1 MNLTHT
7 HEFLI
12 THITESGTGFAVRT
26 DNGESVHISPRLLQ
40 QAHANLDDIC
50 TGIIV
55 QNAVEEQRERTPWV
69 AAYVQERR
77 AARDVLAATYGLD
90 DSERFAKDEDG
101 NTVVVAEVGEPKPTY
116 QNAKTTWIN
125 DSDRLWQQ
133 VEFPPTIPVGAVGVP
148 AEAVQA
154 PTEKPKQVDWADVQR
169 KILSMLQ
176 SDEVTYCET
185 ADIADVVG
193 VETRKL
199 SQHLDNMHAR
209 GEICRAHVNQRAGQ
223 QRATLVLWSINADVY
238 K

>member
-12 THITESGTGFAVRT
+12 THITDTGTGFGVRT

-50 TGIIV
+50 IGIIV
-55 QNAVEEQRERTPWV
+55 QNSVEDQRHRTPWV

-77 AARDVLAATYGLD
+77 AARDVLGTAT
-90 DSERFAKDEDG
+90 EA
-101 NTVVVAEVGEPKPTY
+101 
-116 QNAKTTWIN
+116 
-125 DSDRLWQQ
+125 
-133 VEFPPTIPVGAVGVP
+133 P
-148 AEAVQA
+148 AEAVEA
-154 PTEKPKQVDWADVQR
+154 PTEEPKQVDWADVQR
-169 KILSMLQ
+169 KILAMLQ
-176 SDEVTYCET
+176 SADVTYCET

-193 VETRKL
+193 VEPRKL
-199 SQHLDNMHAR
+199 SQHLENMHSR

>member
-1 MNLTHT
+1 MNLTNT

-12 THITESGTGFAVRT
+12 THITDSGTGFAVRT

-50 TGIIV
+50 VGIIV

-77 AARDVLAATYGLD
+77 AARDVLGLATD
-90 DSERFAKDEDG
+90 
-101 NTVVVAEVGEPKPTY
+101 
-116 QNAKTTWIN
+116 
-125 DSDRLWQQ
+125 
-133 VEFPPTIPVGAVGVP
+133 VP

-154 PTEKPKQVDWADVQR
+154 PTEEPKPIDWADVQR
-169 KILSMLQ
+169 KIRSMLQ
-176 SDEVTYCET
+176 SAEVTYCET
-185 ADIADVVG
+185 ADIADVVD
-193 VETRKL
+193 VDTRKL
-199 SQHLDNMHAR
+199 SQHLENMHTR
-209 GEICRAHVNQRAGQ
+209 GEICKAYVAQRANQ

>member
-12 THITESGTGFAVRT
+12 THITDSGTGFGVRT

-50 TGIIV
+50 IGIIV
-55 QNAVEEQRERTPWV
+55 QNSIEDQRERTPWV

-77 AARDVLAATYGLD
+77 AARDVLGLATD
-90 DSERFAKDEDG
+90 A
-101 NTVVVAEVGEPKPTY
+101 
-116 QNAKTTWIN
+116 
-125 DSDRLWQQ
+125 
-133 VEFPPTIPVGAVGVP
+133 P

-154 PTEKPKQVDWADVQR
+154 PIEEPKPIDWADVQR
-169 KILSMLQ
+169 EIIAFLRSN
-176 SDEVTYCET
+176 DDTCFET
-185 ADIADVVG
+185 ADISEVVG
-193 VETRKL
+193 VEPRKL
-199 SQHLDNMHAR
+199 SQHLENMHSR
-209 GEICRAHVNQRAGQ
+209 GEICRAHVNQRANQ

>member
-12 THITESGTGFAVRT
+12 THITDSGTGFAVRT

-77 AARDVLAATYGLD
+77 AARDVLGLATD
-90 DSERFAKDEDG
+90 
-101 NTVVVAEVGEPKPTY
+101 
-116 QNAKTTWIN
+116 
-125 DSDRLWQQ
+125 
-133 VEFPPTIPVGAVGVP
+133 VP

-154 PTEKPKQVDWADVQR
+154 PTEEPKRKSAADMNAQ
-169 KILSMLQ
+169 ILAFLH

-185 ADIADVVG
+185 ADISDVVG
-193 VETRKL
+193 VEPMKL
-199 SQHLDNMHAR
+199 SAYLDNMHAR
-209 GEICRAHVNQRAGQ
+209 GAICKATIFQRADQ
-223 QRATLVLWSINADVY
+223 KRSSLTLWSADISVY

>member
-12 THITESGTGFAVRT
+12 THITDSGTGFGVRT

-55 QNAVEEQRERTPWV
+55 QNAVEDQRERTPWV

-77 AARDVLAATYGLD
+77 AARDVLGLATD
-90 DSERFAKDEDG
+90 
-101 NTVVVAEVGEPKPTY
+101 
-116 QNAKTTWIN
+116 
-125 DSDRLWQQ
+125 
-133 VEFPPTIPVGAVGVP
+133 VP

-154 PTEKPKQVDWADVQR
+154 PTEEPKPFDWPAITAQ
-169 KILSMLQ
+169 IIEYLQ
-176 SDEVTYCET
+176 GDAVTYCET

-193 VETRKL
+193 VEPRKL
-199 SQHLDNMHAR
+199 SQHLENMHAR

>member
-1 MNLTHT
+1 MNLTNT

-12 THITESGTGFAVRT
+12 THITDSGTGFAVRT

-50 TGIIV
+50 VGIIV

-101 NTVVVAEVGEPKPTY
+101 NTVVVAEVGEPKPEP
-116 QNAKTTWIN
+116 I
-125 DSDRLWQQ
+125 S
-133 VEFPPTIPVGAVGVP
+133 
-148 AEAVQA
+148 
-154 PTEKPKQVDWADVQR
+154 WADVQR
-169 KILSMLQ
+169 KIITFLR

-185 ADIADVVG
+185 ADIAEVVG
-193 VETRKL
+193 VEPRRL
-199 SQHLDNMHAR
+199 SQHLENMHAR
-209 GEICRAHVNQRAGQ
+209 GEICKAYVAQRANQ
-223 QRATLVLWSINADVY
+223 QRASLVLWSIDADVY

>member
-12 THITESGTGFAVRT
+12 THITDSGTGFAVRT

-50 TGIIV
+50 VGIIV

-77 AARDVLAATYGLD
+77 AARDVLGLATD
-90 DSERFAKDEDG
+90 
-101 NTVVVAEVGEPKPTY
+101 
-116 QNAKTTWIN
+116 
-125 DSDRLWQQ
+125 
-133 VEFPPTIPVGAVGVP
+133 VP

-154 PTEKPKQVDWADVQR
+154 PTEEPEQVDWADVQR
-169 KILSMLQ
+169 KIVSILQ

-185 ADIADVVG
+185 ADIAEVVG
-193 VETRKL
+193 VDTRKL
-199 SQHLDNMHAR
+199 SQHLENMHAR
-209 GEICRAHVNQRAGQ
+209 GEICKAYVSQRANQ

>member
-1 MNLTHT
+1 MNLTNT

-12 THITESGTGFAVRT
+12 THITDSGTGFAVRT

-50 TGIIV
+50 VGIIV

-77 AARDVLAATYGLD
+77 AARDVLADAYGLD

-133 VEFPPTIPVGAVGVP
+133 MDIPPTIPVGAVGEP

-154 PTEKPKQVDWADVQR
+154 PTEEPKPVDWADVQR
-169 KILSMLQ
+169 KIITFLR

-209 GEICRAHVNQRAGQ
+209 GEICKAHVNQRAGQ
-223 QRATLVLWSINADVY
+223 KRATLVLWSINADVY

>member
-7 HEFLI
+7 HQFLI
-12 THITESGTGFAVRT
+12 THITDSGTGFGVRT
-26 DNGESVHISPRLLQ
+26 DNGESVHISPRLLE

-77 AARDVLAATYGLD
+77 AARDVLGLATD
-90 DSERFAKDEDG
+90 
-101 NTVVVAEVGEPKPTY
+101 
-116 QNAKTTWIN
+116 
-125 DSDRLWQQ
+125 
-133 VEFPPTIPVGAVGVP
+133 VP

-169 KILSMLQ
+169 RILAMLQ

-193 VETRKL
+193 VDTRKL
-199 SQHLDNMHAR
+199 SQHLENMHVR
-209 GEICRAHVNQRAGQ
+209 GEICRAHVSQRLY
-223 QRATLVLWSINADVY
+223 QRRASLVLWSINADVY

>member
-12 THITESGTGFAVRT
+12 THITDTGTGFGVRT

-50 TGIIV
+50 IGIIV
-55 QNAVEEQRERTPWV
+55 QNSVEDQRHRTPWV

-77 AARDVLAATYGLD
+77 AARDVLGTATD
-90 DSERFAKDEDG
+90 A
-101 NTVVVAEVGEPKPTY
+101 
-116 QNAKTTWIN
+116 
-125 DSDRLWQQ
+125 
-133 VEFPPTIPVGAVGVP
+133 P
-148 AEAVQA
+148 AEAVEA
-154 PTEKPKQVDWADVQR
+154 PTEEPKPVDWADVQR
-169 KILSMLQ
+169 MILAMLQ

-185 ADIADVVG
+185 SDIADVVG
-193 VETRKL
+193 VEPRKL
-199 SQHLDNMHAR
+199 SQHLENMHSR

>member
-12 THITESGTGFAVRT
+12 THITDSGTGFAVRT

-50 TGIIV
+50 VGIIV

-77 AARDVLAATYGLD
+77 AARDVLGLATD
-90 DSERFAKDEDG
+90 
-101 NTVVVAEVGEPKPTY
+101 
-116 QNAKTTWIN
+116 
-125 DSDRLWQQ
+125 
-133 VEFPPTIPVGAVGVP
+133 VP
-148 AEAVQA
+148 AQAVQA
-154 PTEKPKQVDWADVQR
+154 PTEEPKPVDWADVQR
-169 KILSMLQ
+169 KILAMLQ

-199 SQHLDNMHAR
+199 SQHLENMHAR
-209 GEICRAHVNQRAGQ
+209 GEICKAYVAQRANQ
-223 QRATLVLWSINADVY
+223 QRATLLLWSIDADVY

>member
-12 THITESGTGFAVRT
+12 THITDSGTGFAVRT

-50 TGIIV
+50 IGIIV
-55 QNAVEEQRERTPWV
+55 QNAVEDQRERTPWV

-77 AARDVLAATYGLD
+77 AARDVLGLATD
-90 DSERFAKDEDG
+90 
-101 NTVVVAEVGEPKPTY
+101 
-116 QNAKTTWIN
+116 
-125 DSDRLWQQ
+125 
-133 VEFPPTIPVGAVGVP
+133 VP

-154 PTEKPKQVDWADVQR
+154 PIDEPKPIDWADVQR
-169 KILSMLQ
+169 EIIAMLQ
-176 SDEVTYCET
+176 SADVTYCET
-185 ADIADVVG
+185 ADIADVVD
-193 VETRKL
+193 VDTRKL
-199 SQHLDNMHAR
+199 SQHLENMHAR
-209 GEICRAHVNQRAGQ
+209 GEICKAHVNQRAGQ

>member
-12 THITESGTGFAVRT
+12 THITDSGTGFGVRT

-40 QAHANLDDIC
+40 QAHANIDDIC
-50 TGIIV
+50 KGIIV
-55 QNAVEEQRERTPWV
+55 QNAIEENRERTPWV

-77 AARDVLAATYGLD
+77 AARDVLGLATDAL
-90 DSERFAKDEDG
+90 
-101 NTVVVAEVGEPKPTY
+101 
-116 QNAKTTWIN
+116 
-125 DSDRLWQQ
+125 
-133 VEFPPTIPVGAVGVP
+133 

-154 PTEKPKQVDWADVQR
+154 PTEEPKPIDWADVQR
-169 KILSMLQ
+169 KIIAMLQ
-176 SDEVTYCET
+176 SDDVTYCET

-193 VETRKL
+193 IEPRKL
-199 SQHLDNMHAR
+199 SQHLENMHSR
-209 GEICRAHVNQRAGQ
+209 GEICRAHVNQRANQ

>member
-12 THITESGTGFAVRT
+12 THITDTGTGFGVRT

-50 TGIIV
+50 IGIIV
-55 QNAVEEQRERTPWV
+55 QNSVEDQRHRTPWV

-77 AARDVLAATYGLD
+77 AARDVLGTAN
-90 DSERFAKDEDG
+90 E
-101 NTVVVAEVGEPKPTY
+101 
-116 QNAKTTWIN
+116 
-125 DSDRLWQQ
+125 
-133 VEFPPTIPVGAVGVP
+133 VP

-154 PTEKPKQVDWADVQR
+154 PTEEPKQVDWADVQR

-176 SDEVTYCET
+176 SDDVTYCET
-185 ADIADVVG
+185 ADIAEVVG
-193 VETRKL
+193 VEPRKL
-199 SQHLDNMHAR
+199 SQHLENMHSR

>member
-12 THITESGTGFAVRT
+12 THITDSGTGFAVRT

-77 AARDVLAATYGLD
+77 AARDVLGLATD
-90 DSERFAKDEDG
+90 
-101 NTVVVAEVGEPKPTY
+101 
-116 QNAKTTWIN
+116 
-125 DSDRLWQQ
+125 
-133 VEFPPTIPVGAVGVP
+133 VP

-154 PTEKPKQVDWADVQR
+154 PTEEPEPINWPAVQR
-169 KILSMLQ
+169 EVIAFLR
-176 SDEVTYCET
+176 SDEATYCET

-199 SQHLDNMHAR
+199 SQHLENMHSR
-209 GEICRAHVNQRAGQ
+209 GEICKAYVAQRAGQ
-223 QRATLVLWSINADVY
+223 QRASLVLWSIDADVY

>member
-1 MNLTHT
+1 MNLTNT

-12 THITESGTGFAVRT
+12 THITDSGTGFAVRT

-50 TGIIV
+50 KGIIV
-55 QNAVEEQRERTPWV
+55 KNAVEEQRERTPWV

-101 NTVVVAEVGEPKPTY
+101 NTVVVAEVGEPKPEP
-116 QNAKTTWIN
+116 IN
-125 DSDRLWQQ
+125 W
-133 VEFPPTIPVGAVGVP
+133 P
-148 AEAVQA
+148 A
-154 PTEKPKQVDWADVQR
+154 VQR
-169 KILSMLQ
+169 KIRSMLQ
-176 SDEVTYCET
+176 SDDVTYCET

-193 VETRKL
+193 VEPRKL
-199 SQHLDNMHAR
+199 SQHLENMHAR
-209 GEICRAHVNQRAGQ
+209 GEICKAYVSQRANQ
-223 QRATLVLWSINADVY
+223 QRASLVLWSINADVY

>member
-12 THITESGTGFAVRT
+12 THITDSGTGFGVRT

-50 TGIIV
+50 IGIIV
-55 QNAVEEQRERTPWV
+55 RNAVEDQRHRTPWV

-77 AARDVLAATYGLD
+77 AARDVLGAATD
-90 DSERFAKDEDG
+90 
-101 NTVVVAEVGEPKPTY
+101 
-116 QNAKTTWIN
+116 
-125 DSDRLWQQ
+125 
-133 VEFPPTIPVGAVGVP
+133 VP

-154 PTEKPKQVDWADVQR
+154 PTEEPKPFDWPAITAQ
-169 KILSMLQ
+169 IIAYLQ
-176 SDEVTYCET
+176 GTDVTYCET

-193 VETRKL
+193 VEPRKL
-199 SQHLDNMHAR
+199 SQHLENMHAR
-209 GEICRAHVNQRAGQ
+209 GEICKAYVAQRANQ

>member
-12 THITESGTGFAVRT
+12 THITDSGTGFGVRT

-55 QNAVEEQRERTPWV
+55 QNSAEDQRERTPWV

-77 AARDVLAATYGLD
+77 AARDVLGLATD
-90 DSERFAKDEDG
+90 
-101 NTVVVAEVGEPKPTY
+101 
-116 QNAKTTWIN
+116 
-125 DSDRLWQQ
+125 
-133 VEFPPTIPVGAVGVP
+133 VP

-154 PTEKPKQVDWADVQR
+154 PTEEPKPIDWADVQR
-169 KILSMLQ
+169 KIIAMLQ
-176 SDEVTYCET
+176 SDDVTYCET
-185 ADIADVVG
+185 ADIAYVVG
-193 VETRKL
+193 VEPRKL
-199 SQHLDNMHAR
+199 SQHLENMHAR
-209 GEICRAHVNQRAGQ
+209 GEICRAHVNQRANQ
-223 QRATLVLWSINADVY
+223 QRATLVLWSIDADVY

>member
-12 THITESGTGFAVRT
+12 THITDSGTGFGVRT

-50 TGIIV
+50 VGIIV

-77 AARDVLAATYGLD
+77 AARDVLGLATD
-90 DSERFAKDEDG
+90 A
-101 NTVVVAEVGEPKPTY
+101 
-116 QNAKTTWIN
+116 
-125 DSDRLWQQ
+125 
-133 VEFPPTIPVGAVGVP
+133 P
-148 AEAVQA
+148 AEAVQT
-154 PTEKPKQVDWADVQR
+154 PTEKPEPINWPAVQR
-169 KILSMLQ
+169 EVIAFLR
-176 SDEVTYCET
+176 SDAATYCET
-185 ADIADVVG
+185 ADIAEVVG

-199 SQHLDNMHAR
+199 SQHLENMHAR
-209 GEICRAHVNQRAGQ
+209 GEICRAHVNQRANQ

>member
-12 THITESGTGFAVRT
+12 THITDSGTGFGVRT

-50 TGIIV
+50 IGIIV
-55 QNAVEEQRERTPWV
+55 QNSIEDQRERTPWV

-77 AARDVLAATYGLD
+77 AARDVLGLATD
-90 DSERFAKDEDG
+90 A
-101 NTVVVAEVGEPKPTY
+101 
-116 QNAKTTWIN
+116 
-125 DSDRLWQQ
+125 
-133 VEFPPTIPVGAVGVP
+133 P

-154 PTEKPKQVDWADVQR
+154 PIEEPKPIDWADVQR
-169 KILSMLQ
+169 EIIAFLRSN
-176 SDEVTYCET
+176 DDTCFET
-185 ADIADVVG
+185 ADIAEVVG
-193 VETRKL
+193 VEPRKL
-199 SQHLDNMHAR
+199 SQHLENMHAR
-209 GEICRAHVNQRAGQ
+209 GEICKAHVNQRAGQ

>member
-12 THITESGTGFAVRT
+12 THITDSGTGFAVRT

-50 TGIIV
+50 KGIIV
-55 QNAVEEQRERTPWV
+55 QNAVEDQRERTPWV

-77 AARDVLAATYGLD
+77 AARDVLGLATD
-90 DSERFAKDEDG
+90 
-101 NTVVVAEVGEPKPTY
+101 
-116 QNAKTTWIN
+116 
-125 DSDRLWQQ
+125 
-133 VEFPPTIPVGAVGVP
+133 VP

-154 PTEKPKQVDWADVQR
+154 PTEEPKPIDWAAVQR
-169 KILSMLQ
+169 EIIAMLQ
-176 SDEVTYCET
+176 GADVTYCET
-185 ADIADVVG
+185 ADIAEVVG
-193 VETRKL
+193 VEPRKL
-199 SQHLDNMHAR
+199 SQHLENMHAR
-209 GEICRAHVNQRAGQ
+209 GEICKAYVAQRANQ

>member
-12 THITESGTGFAVRT
+12 THITDSGTGFAVRT

-50 TGIIV
+50 VGIIV

-77 AARDVLAATYGLD
+77 AARDVLGLATD
-90 DSERFAKDEDG
+90 
-101 NTVVVAEVGEPKPTY
+101 
-116 QNAKTTWIN
+116 
-125 DSDRLWQQ
+125 
-133 VEFPPTIPVGAVGVP
+133 VP
-148 AEAVQA
+148 AQAVQA
-154 PTEKPKQVDWADVQR
+154 PTEEPKPVDWADVQR
-169 KILSMLQ
+169 KILAMLQ

-199 SQHLDNMHAR
+199 SQHLENMHAR
-209 GEICRAHVNQRAGQ
+209 GEICKAYVAQRANQ
-223 QRATLVLWSINADVY
+223 QRATLVLWSIDADVY

>member
-1 MNLTHT
+1 MNLTNT

-12 THITESGTGFAVRT
+12 THITDRGTGFAVRT

-55 QNAVEEQRERTPWV
+55 QNAAEDQRERTPWV

-101 NTVVVAEVGEPKPTY
+101 NTIVVARVGDPKP
-116 QNAKTTWIN
+116 
-125 DSDRLWQQ
+125 
-133 VEFPPTIPVGAVGVP
+133 
-148 AEAVQA
+148 
-154 PTEKPKQVDWADVQR
+154 KPVDWADVQR
-169 KILSMLQ
+169 KIIAMLQ
-176 SDEVTYCET
+176 SDDVTYCET

-193 VETRKL
+193 IEPRKL
-199 SQHLDNMHAR
+199 SQFLESMHERA
-209 GEICRAHVNQRAGQ
+209 EICKAHVSQRAGQ
-223 QRATLVLWSINADVY
+223 KRASLVLWSIDADVY

>member
-12 THITESGTGFAVRT
+12 THITDSGTGFAVRT

-50 TGIIV
+50 VGIIV

-77 AARDVLAATYGLD
+77 AARDVLGLATD
-90 DSERFAKDEDG
+90 
-101 NTVVVAEVGEPKPTY
+101 
-116 QNAKTTWIN
+116 
-125 DSDRLWQQ
+125 
-133 VEFPPTIPVGAVGVP
+133 VP

-154 PTEKPKQVDWADVQR
+154 PTEEPEPINWPAVQR
-169 KILSMLQ
+169 KVIAFLR
-176 SDEVTYCET
+176 SDEATYCET
-185 ADIADVVG
+185 AEIAEVVG

-199 SQHLDNMHAR
+199 SQHLENMHSR
-209 GEICRAHVNQRAGQ
+209 GEICKAHVNQRANQ
-223 QRATLVLWSINADVY
+223 QRASLVLWSIDADVY

>member
-1 MNLTHT
+1 MNLTNT

-12 THITESGTGFAVRT
+12 THITDSGTGFAVRT

-50 TGIIV
+50 VGIIV

-77 AARDVLAATYGLD
+77 AARDVLGLATD
-90 DSERFAKDEDG
+90 A
-101 NTVVVAEVGEPKPTY
+101 
-116 QNAKTTWIN
+116 
-125 DSDRLWQQ
+125 
-133 VEFPPTIPVGAVGVP
+133 P

-154 PTEKPKQVDWADVQR
+154 PMEEPEPINWPAVQR
-169 KILSMLQ
+169 KVIAFLRSA
-176 SDEVTYCET
+176 EVTYCET

-193 VETRKL
+193 VETRRL
-199 SQHLDNMHAR
+199 SQHLENMHAR
-209 GEICRAHVNQRAGQ
+209 GEICKAYVAQRANQ

-238 K
+238 Q